1 MKRLSK
7 FEVESLVNTV
17 VSKLDAIERE
27 KLEKKCVGFIDE
39 WNKELLELMNEK
51 LIWEDKIEKKQEQIR
66 KEIKGKGWDGVTI
79 CEWNNVVRID
89 KDDYIE
95 YRVKNK
101 IMDEIVINS
110 LKDNNVEDLL
120 DSLVRKFKS

>member
-39 WNKELLELMNEK
+39 WNKELLELVNEK
-51 LIWEDKIEKKQEQIR
+51 LIWEDKIEK
-66 KEIKGKGWDGVTI
+66 
-79 CEWNNVVRID
+79 N
-89 KDDYIE
+89 
-95 YRVKNK
+95 KNK
-101 IMDEIVINS
+101 LE
-110 LKDNNVEDLL
+110 K
-120 DSLVRKFKS
+120 K